1 MSKEM
6 NKLKEKITKYDI
18 KIGLFM
24 SLIIGLVF
32 TFKLAIIYLL
42 GVILAI
48 LNFRYGIKFAQKW
61 MFSDRFMIFITAMI
75 RIFILGSVV
84 LMLGEDK
91 LSFIIFYML
100 GLLSHY
106 PVLIYCTFKE
116 KGSA

>member
-6 NKLKEKITKYDI
+6 NKLKDKITKLDI
-18 KIGLFM
+18 NCGLFM

-32 TFKLAIIYLL
+32 TFNLAITYLL

-48 LNFRYGIKFAQKW
+48 LNFRFGIKFAEKW
-61 MFSDRFMIFITAMI
+61 MFTDKFMLVITSII
-75 RIFILGSVV
+75 RISILASVVFILRA
-84 LMLGEDK
+84 DK
-91 LSFIIFYML
+91 LSFIISYML

>member
-1 MSKEM
+1 MSEEM
-6 NKLKEKITKYDI
+6 NKLKEKITKCDI

-48 LNFRYGIKFAQKW
+48 LNFRYGIKYAEKW
-61 MFSDRFMIFITAMI
+61 MFTDRGMVFLVAMI
-75 RIFILGSVV
+75 RIFILASVV
-84 LMLGEDK
+84 LMLGADK
-91 LSFIIFYML
+91 LSFIILYML